1 MVRESLEELEDG
13 LHLVVAR
20 PAGAAGTRARLRLMV
35 ALIEALEPRG
45 DYAVT
50 VEGGRLHCRF
60 ERAGD
65 AARLA
70 DTVQAESL
78 QPQGLQSQGRVF
90 VFDDRLRRT
99 IRRALASPE
108 GAARR
113 SGRGAAHSSFRLL

>member
-1 MVRESLEELEDG
+1 MVRKSLEDLEEG

-50 VEGGRLHCRF
+50 VEGGGLHCRF

-70 DTVQAESL
+70 DIVQAGSAGTES
-78 QPQGLQSQGRVF
+78 RVF
-90 VFDDRLRRT
+90 VLDDRLRRT
-99 IRRALASPE
+99 IRRALAQQ
-108 GAARR
+108 AA
-113 SGRGAAHSSFRLL
+113 

>member
-1 MVRESLEELEDG
+1 MVRKSLEELEDG

-50 VEGGRLHCRF
+50 VEGGGLHCRF

-70 DTVQAESL
+70 DTVQAQSL
-78 QPQGLQSQGRVF
+78 QTQCRVF
-90 VFDDRLRRT
+90 VLDGRLRRT

-113 SGRGAAHSSFRLL
+113 S